1 MGNVT
6 NCKPLAVILTII
18 LALSLSVF
26 TLTIEVVGAQSYHP
40 MVSAGEG
47 HTVGLDSGGSVIP
60 LGTNGY
66 GQCTG
71 VLSWT
76 GITQVSAGFEY
87 TVGLKSDGTV
97 VAVGNNGD
105 GQCAVNSWTGIIQV
119 AAGTI
124 DTVGLKSDG
133 TVVATGYDVYGQCSG
148 VSSWTGITQVAA
160 GNSFTVGLKSDGTVM
175 AVGNNGSGQCNVNSW
190 TGITQVAAGDGFTVG
205 LKSDGTATAVGNNS
219 SGQCNVGSWTGITQV
234 AAGDGFTIGMKSDG
248 TVLAVGNNGNGQ
260 CNVGS
265 WTGII
270 QVAAGY
276 YFTVGLKSD
285 GTVVAVGDNL
295 SGQCDVNSWNL
306 LGPGRAAT
314 YTSVSSFTNQAVV
327 AQSVTFT
334 ATVTPKT
341 ASGTI
346 QFMTDG
352 KPLGNAVTLSNGS
365 ATSSGITSLAPGN
378 HVITALYSGDVNDA
392 PSIGLLPG
400 GEIVQGAVTSSS
412 TAITSNANPSEFGQP
427 VTFTATVTPG
437 TATGTV
443 QFIVDGTAFGKAVTI
458 ANGSASSSSIT
469 SLTPGTHVITALYSG
484 DSNDAPSSGLLAGG
498 QTVQAAVTA
507 TSTVLTSSLNP
518 SKYGQWVTFT
528 ATVTPKP
535 MATEVVT
542 GTVTFKD
549 GDVVL
554 ATRSLDGLGQ
564 ATFTTSGLLINH
576 HTITVVYN
584 GNTSFAAST
593 DTITQI
599 VLNPIQIFFLV

>member
-1 MGNVT
+1 
-6 NCKPLAVILTII
+6 
-18 LALSLSVF
+18 
-26 TLTIEVVGAQSYHP
+26 
-40 MVSAGEG
+40 
-47 HTVGLDSGGSVIP
+47 
-60 LGTNGY
+60 
-66 GQCTG
+66 

-76 GITQVSAGFEY
+76 GITQVAAGFEY

-105 GQCAVNSWTGIIQV
+105 GQCAVNSWVGITQV
-119 AAGTI
+119 AAGAI

-133 TVVATGYDVYGQCSG
+133 TVVAKGYDVYGQCSG
-148 VSSWTGITQVAA
+148 VSSWTGIIQVAA
-160 GNSFTVGLKSDGTVM
+160 GNSFTVGLKSDGTVV

-190 TGITQVAAGDGFTVG
+190 TGITQVAAGDGFAVG
-205 LKSDGTATAVGNNS
+205 LKSDGTVVAVGNNG
-219 SGQCNVGSWTGITQV
+219 SGQRNVGSWTGITQV
-234 AAGDGFTIGMKSDG
+234 AAGDNFTIGLKSDG
-248 TVLAVGNNGNGQ
+248 TVVAVGNNGNGQ
-260 CNVGS
+260 CSGVSS
-265 WTGII
+265 WTGIN

-306 LGPGRAAT
+306 LGPGLAAT
-314 YTSVSSFTNQAVV
+314 YTSVTSFTNHSVV

-334 ATVTPKT
+334 ATVIPRT
-341 ASGTI
+341 ATGTMQI
-346 QFMTDG
+346 MADG
-352 KPLGNAVTLSNGS
+352 KPFGVAVTLSNGS

-378 HVITALYSGDVNDA
+378 HVITALYSGDANNA

-400 GEIVQGAVTSSS
+400 GEIVQGVVTSTS
-412 TAITSNANPSEFGQP
+412 TAITSAVNPSEYGQS

-437 TATGTV
+437 TANGTV
-443 QFIVDGTAFGKAVTI
+443 QFIVDGTAFGNAVTI
-458 ANGSASSSSIT
+458 VNGSASSSSIT
-469 SLTPGTHVITALYSG
+469 SLAPGKHVIAALYNG
-484 DSNDAPSSGLLAGG
+484 DSNDAPSSGLLPGG

-507 TSTVLTSSLNP
+507 TSTFLTSSLNP
-518 SKYGQWVTFT
+518 AKYGQAVTFT
-528 ATVTPKP
+528 ATVIPGP

-564 ATFTTSGLLINH
+564 ATFTTSGLLVNR
-576 HTITVVYN
+576 HTITAVYN

-593 DTITQI
+593 GIFTQI
-599 VLNPIQIFFLV
+599 VISPIQIFFLV